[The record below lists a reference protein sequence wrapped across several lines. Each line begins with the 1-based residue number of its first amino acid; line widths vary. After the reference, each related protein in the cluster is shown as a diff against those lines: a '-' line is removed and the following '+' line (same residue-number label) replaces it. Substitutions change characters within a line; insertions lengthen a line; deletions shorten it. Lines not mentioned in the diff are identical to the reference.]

1 MQTNNKIL
9 LRGRLSAPPAPSH
22 VNHGVEYFL
31 LPLSARRLS
40 GAEDHL
46 NVIAAKEQLS
56 GLSLKEGSPLTVRG
70 GCAPSITAAGW
81 AAGWWS
87 ASLPAS

>member
-40 GAEDHL
+40 GAEDR
-46 NVIAAKEQLS
+46 
-56 GLSLKEGSPLTVRG
+56 SP
-70 GCAPSITAAGW
+70 
-81 AAGWWS
+81 
-87 ASLPAS
+87 